1 MKYFDKQKFIS
12 ELKGSIGE
20 FLNDTEFNDE
30 QDVEEEVNEFI
41 NNYIQNQ
48 TIYYIDCW
56 SICYTLGA
64 TDFEIEQLGT
74 KAKNINELA
83 YWSLWSLVDDSVQT
97 YLEEKI
103 LIK

>member
-12 ELKGSIGE
+12 ELKESIGE
-20 FLNDTEFNDE
+20 FLNDSDFNDE

-41 NNYIQNQ
+41 DKYIKNQ
-48 TIYYIDCW
+48 TIYLVDCW

-64 TDFEIEQLGT
+64 SNFEIKQLGK
-74 KAKNINELA
+74 KAENINELA
-83 YWSLWSLVDDSVQT
+83 YWSLWSVVDDSVQT